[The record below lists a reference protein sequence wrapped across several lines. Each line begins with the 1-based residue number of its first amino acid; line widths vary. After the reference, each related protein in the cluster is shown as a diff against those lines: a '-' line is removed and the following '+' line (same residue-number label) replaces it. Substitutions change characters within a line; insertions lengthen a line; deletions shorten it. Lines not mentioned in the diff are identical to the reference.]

1 MAKSPSIIELNN
13 RMIALEKELKELKA
27 DMAKGLKLATH
38 KPREIPYFICCIPRY
53 WRWLVS
59 LELF

>member
-38 KPREIPYFICCIPRY
+38 KPREIPYSYRRY
-53 WRWLVS
+53 ARYKG
-59 LELF
+59 